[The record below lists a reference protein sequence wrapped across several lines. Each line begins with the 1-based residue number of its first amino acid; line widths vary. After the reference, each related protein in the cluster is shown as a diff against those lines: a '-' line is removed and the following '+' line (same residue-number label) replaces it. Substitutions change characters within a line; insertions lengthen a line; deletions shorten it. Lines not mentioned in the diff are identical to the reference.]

1 MASRQNLLHYALF
14 PGMVFHEL
22 SHYIACIFCGVK
34 VRKVKFFGTEEAYV
48 AHEQPNAW
56 KSIIITL
63 APFVLGN
70 FFALLLLNA
79 ANEMLSEFNIFVII
93 YYWFAFAL
101 ILYSFPSIQDA
112 KNSFSTLI
120 NFYSKAILRGKKASM
135 RIFWLITFPFVFIPL
150 VLLLGLMLLFNY
162 AFAFRIIWLAFV
174 LLSAYNPGIIAA
186 LFSIT
191 DVALMGIAK
200 ALAGQ

>member
-1 MASRQNLLHYALF
+1 MAKYFWHYVFF
-14 PGMVFHEL
+14 PGMIFHEL

-48 AHEQPNAW
+48 AHEQPNVW
-56 KSIIITL
+56 QSIAITL

-79 ANEMLSEFNIFVII
+79 ANAMLLEPNLLILL

-101 ILYSFPSIQDA
+101 ILYSFPSVQDA

-120 NFYSKAILRGKKASM
+120 NFYSKSVLHGKKAPM
-135 RIFWLITFPFVFIPL
+135 RVFWLITFPFVFIPL
-150 VLLLGLMLLFNY
+150 VLMLGLMLLFNY
-162 AFAFRIIWLAFV
+162 AFAFRIIWLAFA
-174 LLSAYNPGIIAA
+174 LLAAYNPGIISA
-186 LFSIT
+186 LFALIDS
-191 DVALMGIAK
+191 VLMGIAK

>member
-1 MASRQNLLHYALF
+1 MASMQIFWHYIFF

-56 KSIIITL
+56 KSVIITL

-70 FFALLLLNA
+70 VFSLLLLNA
-79 ANEMLSEFNIFVII
+79 ANAMLFEPNLLILL

-174 LLSAYNPGIIAA
+174 LLAAYNPGIIAA
-186 LFSIT
+186 LLSLIDAILT
-191 DVALMGIAK
+191 GIAK
-200 ALAGQ
+200 LVVGG